1 MKRSRRLLALGL
13 SLVMGLMLLEG
24 CAKSA
29 SSGTDSS
36 SSSASTTESSSTASS
51 KKPSDYKI
59 ALIINGSAKDGGWCQ
74 QGVDALSAIEKEYGC
89 KTDYSE
95 NVAATDYEM
104 TISGYADAGYD
115 IIIAHGSQFLDAC
128 KAVAGNYPDTLF
140 ICNSALEGQA
150 PNVAGV
156 QYAGYDGGYFV
167 GAALGLVTKTN
178 KIGVVV
184 ASEEGAN
191 AEWING
197 VRDGAA
203 SVNKDSNM
211 VTINTDSWDDASKAK
226 QAVDS
231 LASQGV
237 DAISENCNSA
247 EIGAVE
253 ESSALGIFNVG
264 WNMDCAQYGDT
275 AFISVLCDTGYGLQ
289 VAIKEAM
296 EGKLNGRN
304 EAYKIGAPE
313 GIFKFTDYTG
323 KFANALTDEQKDTL
337 KGILQKACDGAE
349 LK

>member
-1 MKRSRRLLALGL
+1 
-13 SLVMGLMLLEG
+13 MGLMLLEG

-36 SSSASTTESSSTASS
+36 SSSASTTESSSTADS

-59 ALIINGSAKDGGWCQ
+59 ALILNGSSKDGGWCQ
-74 QGVDALSAIEKEYGC
+74 QASDALSAVAKEYGC
-89 KTDYSE
+89 KTDFSE
-95 NVAATDYEM
+95 NVSTTDYEM

-115 IIIAHGSQFLDAC
+115 IIIAHGSEFLNAC
-128 KAVAGNYPDTLF
+128 KAVASNYPNTLF
-140 ICNSALEGQA
+140 ICNSAMEGQA

-156 QYAGYDGGYFV
+156 HYAGFDGGYFV
-167 GAALGLVTKTN
+167 GATLGLVTKTN
-178 KIGVVV
+178 KIGVVE

-191 AEWING
+191 AEWLKG
-197 VRDGAA
+197 VKAGAA
-203 SVNKDSNM
+203 SVNKDSS
-211 VTINTDSWDDASKAK
+211 VLSINTDSWDDASKAK

-231 LASQGV
+231 LVSQGV
-237 DAISENCNSA
+237 DAVSENCDA
-247 EIGAVE
+247 AGIGAVE
-253 ESSALGIFNVG
+253 ECGSEGIYNVG
-264 WNMDCAQYGDT
+264 WNMDCSKYGDT
-275 AFISVLCDTGYGLQ
+275 CFTSVLCDTSYGLQ
-289 VAIKEAM
+289 VAIKEAV
-296 EGKLNGRN
+296 EGKIKGRN